1 MIRSI
6 KLNGK
11 VPDMPAT
18 HILRSGDIRMLYE
31 AGNLRYI
38 SAGGN
43 EIIRM
48 IYFAVRDKEWLT
60 ISPDISEEKI

>member
-1 MIRSI
+1 
-6 KLNGK
+6 
-11 VPDMPAT
+11 MPAT
-18 HILRSGDIRMLYE
+18 RFFATGDISMLYE

-38 SAGGN
+38 SAGGY

-60 ISPDISEEKI
+60 ISPDISDEKIQKKEKWI